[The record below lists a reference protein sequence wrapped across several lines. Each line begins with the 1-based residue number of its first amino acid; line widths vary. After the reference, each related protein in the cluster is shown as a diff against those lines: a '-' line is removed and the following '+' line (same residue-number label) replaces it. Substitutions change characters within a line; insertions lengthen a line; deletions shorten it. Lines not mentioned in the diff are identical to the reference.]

1 MAKEKMYTVAACTGE
16 TLLVPESR
24 LEAVLQRN
32 EELKQ
37 AMAEGWNPQTDPLPE
52 KYAPKETEEEKA
64 YYRKLSEARLV
75 MYRVKKRA
83 KEDGW
88 NPKVTP
94 KIPRKYGTPEE
105 WELIRW
111 YREQK

>member
-1 MAKEKMYTVAACTGE
+1 MAKERMYLVTACTGE
-16 TLLVPESR
+16 TLNIPESG
-24 LEAVLQRN
+24 LKAFEERN

-52 KYAPKETEEEKA
+52 KYAKPETEEEKA
-64 YYRKLSEARLV
+64 YYRKLDDASTAMGRV
-75 MYRVKKRA
+75 YRRA
-83 KEDGW
+83 KADGW
-88 NPKVTP
+88 DRKVTP
-94 KIPRKYGTPEE
+94 KIPKKYGTPEE